1 MLQSSEKL
9 YKQRVDYYFRS
20 FLLVY
25 WLIILGLLLY
35 LLFYSNLDYASLFLM
50 IYLAVIGWFCSS
62 EMFIDYKMR
71 KYPEYE
77 EYKLNIRKKKKELR
91 LKKEIRRI
99 KKSYR
104 YNI

>member
-1 MLQSSEKL
+1 M
-9 YKQRVDYYFRS
+9 
-20 FLLVY
+20 Y
-25 WLIILGLLLY
+25 WLIIST
-35 LLFYSNLDYASLFLM
+35 LLFSLLVYPDIDYASLLLM

-62 EMFIDYKMR
+62 EMYIDYKMR